1 MKKYNVL
8 DLFAG
13 CGGLGYGFKKN
24 GVFNIKLANDIWEP
38 AKLTY
43 EENNPEIPFILDD
56 IKNIDKDL
64 IDKYF
69 ENGVDVIIGGP
80 PCQGFSMCGT
90 RNVHDERNDLFYEYA
105 RIVNFTRPYI
115 FIMENVKGILSM
127 KNKEGNSVVDSIV
140 KEFDSIG
147 YNIHYKI
154 LNSKNY
160 SVPQA
165 RERVI
170 FVGTRKD
177 IANNYEYP
185 EFDLE
190 NEFYTVGDAL
200 VSLPN
205 KDSLDGQLT
214 YNYKASDYLEK
225 IKGCGKIYNHEI
237 PKHKDNVTYRMSLV
251 PQGGNWKDI
260 PEEFRAGGNHSNA
273 YRRLDSSKPSV
284 TIKHAYKSMIIHP
297 IYDRCLSI
305 REVARLQ
312 SFPDNYIFKGNKTSQ
327 YQQLANAVPPGLA
340 VALSNS
346 VVSYLN
352 KNNLNIAVKKE
363 YNKSEIQ
370 QLKDEIQLLK
380 LEIENLKKDAST
392 LKSSN
397 LQIAMFDVIK

>member
-1 MKKYNVL
+1 
-8 DLFAG
+8 
-13 CGGLGYGFKKN
+13 
-24 GVFNIKLANDIWEP
+24 
-38 AKLTY
+38 
-43 EENNPEIPFILDD
+43 
-56 IKNIDKDL
+56 
-64 IDKYF
+64 
-69 ENGVDVIIGGP
+69 
-80 PCQGFSMCGT
+80 
-90 RNVHDERNDLFYEYA
+90 
-105 RIVNFTRPYI
+105 
-115 FIMENVKGILSM
+115 M

-273 YRRLDSSKPSV
+273 YRRLDSLKPSV

-312 SFPDNYIFKGNKTSQ
+312 SFPDDYIFKGNKTSQ